1 MEGYVS
7 EGVLV
12 VVPFSRQGL
21 VTGVVRR
28 IHEEPPRGYTAR
40 YIDTLLDSRP
50 AVTARQ
56 LAFWDWMCS
65 YYLCHPGEVMLASLP
80 AGLRLSSE
88 TRYQLNPAFDGD
100 ITSFTER
107 ERAVL
112 EALQL
117 REVLGPDDLCAI
129 LQVKAYQPVVRK
141 LLLAGAILVMENI
154 KERYKPRIETYVR
167 LAEAGRSEDGLQ
179 SAFRML
185 ERAPKQQEVL
195 MMYVQLS
202 QRYGSAPQEVKKNL
216 LQKFSGAAPSVVNEL
231 VRKGVLEY
239 YEREASR
246 LPDAGEGSGTD
257 FHLSPAQQVAL
268 DALRQSMATKAVTL
282 LHGITG
288 SGKTELYVKLIRDVL
303 NSGKQVLYMLPEIAL
318 TTQMIARLQH
328 YFGNALA
335 VYHSRFNQNERVE
348 VWQLVLRNAG
358 EKGRL
363 VLGARSALLLP
374 YSNLGLVV
382 VDEEHE
388 TSYKQHEPAPRYHAR
403 DAAIMLARMHGAPVV
418 LGSATPAYET
428 LHNANTGKYGYVAL
442 NERFGG
448 MALPE
453 VVPVLLS
460 KTTAPS
466 GTFTETLLEALRDT
480 LARKEQAI
488 LFQNRR
494 GYAPV
499 LVCTSCGWSPECT
512 RCDVSS
518 TWHKSLERLVCHY
531 CGSRY
536 SMPPSC
542 PQCGSHKLKLAG
554 FGTERIEEELSI
566 LLPDAKIAR
575 LDLDSARTKS
585 AYQQILGDF
594 EDAHIDV
601 LIGTQM
607 VTKGL
612 DFGRVSLVGVLNAD
626 LLLKYP
632 DFRSIERAYQLMT
645 QVAGRA
651 GRREKRGKVIIQSAN
666 PGHWVIRAVME
677 GKYPDVYEHEMK
689 DRNHHRYP
697 PFVRLMVLSL
707 RHRESE
713 MLDLCAARYADELAK
728 LLPRASILGPEYPPV
743 KRVKNM
749 FIKQILLKIEPQVPL
764 ATFKMALS
772 ELNLRFF
779 AMKEYKGVR
788 LSVNVDPQ

>member
-1 MEGYVS
+1 
-7 EGVLV
+7 
-12 VVPFSRQGL
+12 
-21 VTGVVRR
+21 
-28 IHEEPPRGYTAR
+28 
-40 YIDTLLDSRP
+40 
-50 AVTARQ
+50 
-56 LAFWDWMCS
+56 
-65 YYLCHPGEVMLASLP
+65 
-80 AGLRLSSE
+80 
-88 TRYQLNPAFDGD
+88 
-100 ITSFTER
+100 
-107 ERAVL
+107 
-112 EALQL
+112 
-117 REVLGPDDLCAI
+117 
-129 LQVKAYQPVVRK
+129 
-141 LLLAGAILVMENI
+141 
-154 KERYKPRIETYVR
+154 
-167 LAEAGRSEDGLQ
+167 
-179 SAFRML
+179 
-185 ERAPKQQEVL
+185 
-195 MMYVQLS
+195 
-202 QRYGSAPQEVKKNL
+202 
-216 LQKFSGAAPSVVNEL
+216 
-231 VRKGVLEY
+231 
-239 YEREASR
+239 
-246 LPDAGEGSGTD
+246 
-257 FHLSPAQQVAL
+257 
-268 DALRQSMATKAVTL
+268 
-282 LHGITG
+282 
-288 SGKTELYVKLIRDVL
+288 
-303 NSGKQVLYMLPEIAL
+303 
-318 TTQMIARLQH
+318 
-328 YFGNALA
+328 
-335 VYHSRFNQNERVE
+335 
-348 VWQLVLRNAG
+348 
-358 EKGRL
+358 
-363 VLGARSALLLP
+363 
-374 YSNLGLVV
+374 
-382 VDEEHE
+382 
-388 TSYKQHEPAPRYHAR
+388 
-403 DAAIMLARMHGAPVV
+403 
-418 LGSATPAYET
+418 
-428 LHNANTGKYGYVAL
+428 
-442 NERFGG
+442 
-448 MALPE
+448 
-453 VVPVLLS
+453 
-460 KTTAPS
+460 
-466 GTFTETLLEALRDT
+466 
-480 LARKEQAI
+480 
-488 LFQNRR
+488 
-494 GYAPV
+494 
-499 LVCTSCGWSPECT
+499 
-512 RCDVSS
+512 
-518 TWHKSLERLVCHY
+518 
-531 CGSRY
+531 
-536 SMPPSC
+536 
-542 PQCGSHKLKLAG
+542 LAG